1 VSFGVTTREA
11 DALRAT
17 REAPLAPRRP
27 VRENRSPALEDR
39 IARARRRG
47 LADARHAQ
55 AERPVHVAPRRSPRP
70 RFEAAADVAPEIRA
84 RLTLGRLGRPAADDI
99 ARRRHEVRRR
109 LPVTRRRAASRC
121 SHEDDRCGDGAAN
134 QRRTLPGP
142 ASLGWRAARQR
153 DRRNSRTRC
162 VSNAVAPGSYD
173 GKLESAK

>member
-1 VSFGVTTREA
+1 VPFGVTTGEA
-11 DALRAT
+11 DASGAT
-17 REAPLAPRRP
+17 GEAPLAPRRP

-47 LADARHAQ
+47 FADARHAQ
-55 AERPVHVAPRRSPRP
+55 AECPVHVAPRGSSRP
-70 RFEAAADVAPEIRA
+70 RFEAASDVAPEIRA
-84 RLTLGRLGRPAADDI
+84 RLTLGLGRPATDDV
-99 ARRRHEVRRR
+99 ARRRHEVLRR
-109 LPVTRRRAASRC
+109 LPVTRRSAASSC
-121 SHEDDRCGDGAAN
+121 SHEDDRGGDGAAN

-142 ASLGWRAARQR
+142 ASLGSRAARQR

>member
-39 IARARRRG
+39 IACARRRG
-47 LADARHAQ
+47 LADARDAQ
-55 AERPVHVAPRRSPRP
+55 AERPIQVAPRWSPRP
-70 RFEAAADVAPEIRA
+70 RFEAASDVAPEIRA
-84 RLTLGRLGRPAADDI
+84 RLTLGLGRPAADDV

-121 SHEDDRCGDGAAN
+121 SHEDDRCDDGAAN

-142 ASLGWRAARQR
+142 ASLGSRAARQR